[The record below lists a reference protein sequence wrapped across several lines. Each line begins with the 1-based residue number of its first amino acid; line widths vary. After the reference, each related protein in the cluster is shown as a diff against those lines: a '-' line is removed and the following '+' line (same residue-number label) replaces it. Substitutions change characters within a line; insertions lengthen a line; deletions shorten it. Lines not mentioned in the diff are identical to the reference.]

1 MYIFSV
7 KLNGVDHTLSC
18 PIEIN
23 EDVSY
28 MRGKQ
33 VYLLSSDMFHLFAL
47 CNDIKI
53 GKTVIQE
60 ELNLVIDSYLF
71 EDEYVMSKDALEF
84 KELIKR
90 YVYG

>member
-7 KLNGVDHTLSC
+7 KLNGVDHTLSR

-33 VYLLSSDMFHLFAL
+33 VYLLSSDAFHLFAL
-47 CNDIKI
+47 CSDINV
-53 GKTVIQE
+53 GKAVIQE

-71 EDEYVMSKDALEF
+71 EDDYVMSKDALEF
-84 KELIKR
+84 KEVIKR